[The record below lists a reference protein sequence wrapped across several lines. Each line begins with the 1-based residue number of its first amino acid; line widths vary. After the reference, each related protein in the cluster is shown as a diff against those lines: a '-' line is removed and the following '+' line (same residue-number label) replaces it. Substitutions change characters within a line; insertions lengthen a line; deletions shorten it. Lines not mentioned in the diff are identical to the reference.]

1 MPSPTLAGVMCEL
14 AGAYDAEAAGRRA
27 SGRLGGVHQVTCVS
41 YVHGIDKKSWRAMS
55 GTCFVIVRCALMLF
69 SHVWRVREWLNVEP
83 RQCAHHFLPQSV
95 CGLGVESSP
104 PTRRTRVR
112 VPALGVFLVVSK

>member
-41 YVHGIDKKSWRAMS
+41 YVHGIRQEKLESDVRHLLRHRKMRADAV
-55 GTCFVIVRCALMLF
+55 FARLACA
-69 SHVWRVREWLNVEP
+69 RVAER
-83 RQCAHHFLPQSV
+83 
-95 CGLGVESSP
+95 
-104 PTRRTRVR
+104 
-112 VPALGVFLVVSK
+112 